1 VWFYNAY
8 DIFVRKVSSGL
19 LYKVE
24 ERAKISKIDMT
35 AASRKTHL
43 KEFIINPEGLEE
55 EVFLNFA

>member
-1 VWFYNAY
+1 
-8 DIFVRKVSSGL
+8 VRKVSSGL